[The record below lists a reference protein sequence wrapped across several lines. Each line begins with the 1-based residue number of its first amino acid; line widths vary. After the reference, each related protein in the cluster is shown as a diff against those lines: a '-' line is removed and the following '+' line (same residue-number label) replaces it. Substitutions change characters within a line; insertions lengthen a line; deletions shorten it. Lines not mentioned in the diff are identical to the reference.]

1 MKTNALL
8 IRTPE
13 GIVFSQLLAGP
24 VLRFLAW
31 LIDLVCVLALVILMS
46 QCVAVLLFI
55 SPGLASALSIVGYF
69 VISVGYAM
77 ACEWLW
83 RGQTVGKRVCRLRV
97 MDAEGLRL
105 QFHQVVTRN
114 LLRVVDSL
122 PVFYFVGGL
131 VCWFNPRCQRL
142 GDIAAN
148 TVVVRIPKI
157 AEPNLDQLLPGKF
170 NSLRHYPHLV
180 ARLRQRVSPGEAS
193 VVLQALLRREEFDP
207 VERVGLFRDL
217 AEHFHGKVRFPPEAT
232 DGIAD
237 EQFLRNVVDVIYRAR
252 AESRD
257 EKAAA

>member
-97 MDAEGLRL
+97 MDA
-105 QFHQVVTRN
+105 
-114 LLRVVDSL
+114 
-122 PVFYFVGGL
+122 
-131 VCWFNPRCQRL
+131 
-142 GDIAAN
+142 
-148 TVVVRIPKI
+148 
-157 AEPNLDQLLPGKF
+157 
-170 NSLRHYPHLV
+170 
-180 ARLRQRVSPGEAS
+180 
-193 VVLQALLRREEFDP
+193 
-207 VERVGLFRDL
+207 
-217 AEHFHGKVRFPPEAT
+217 
-232 DGIAD
+232 
-237 EQFLRNVVDVIYRAR
+237 
-252 AESRD
+252 
-257 EKAAA
+257 